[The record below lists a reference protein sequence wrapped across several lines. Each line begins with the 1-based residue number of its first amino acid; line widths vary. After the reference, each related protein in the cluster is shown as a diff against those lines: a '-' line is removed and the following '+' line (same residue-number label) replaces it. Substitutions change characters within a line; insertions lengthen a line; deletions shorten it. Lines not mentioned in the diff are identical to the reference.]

1 MLNEFYDFIAKKI
14 DTYFQTTY
22 AEGKLLTG
30 ETFCLKLDTD
40 EMVSEVSDAL
50 HNIAEAKGI
59 CGEFKLSC
67 ESGETYSTYTLN
79 LGGTEVIIAP
89 QINGMTSDFL
99 CATLRNEANSAQMP
113 ILMISANPID
123 SAISGSKNMAANGMP
138 FYGEELMKEIRE
150 MVSDSTQL
158 TTVEKQI
165 LEFEL
170 KRRDTDVFSDK
181 ASLYEYSDL
190 LAIMSSG
197 RIQRESFNGFRLFYI
212 DGKTDT
218 SMKVPL
224 LLIKK

>member
-1 MLNEFYDFIAKKI
+1 MLSMLNEFYDFIAKKI

-165 LEFEL
+165 LEF
-170 KRRDTDVFSDK
+170 
-181 ASLYEYSDL
+181 
-190 LAIMSSG
+190 
-197 RIQRESFNGFRLFYI
+197 
-212 DGKTDT
+212 
-218 SMKVPL
+218 
-224 LLIKK
+224 